1 MVNQLYSWHQEK
13 LWVVLKTKLWVF
25 LKQTQTTENYGKP
38 RKSKLKQKSE
48 VKMIREI
55 KQRMI
60 WNIKNLSEEEQHYC
74 KSVKECYFYSNNYVK
89 C

>member
-38 RKSKLKQKSE
+38 RKSKLKQKSD

-55 KQRMI
+55 KQRII
-60 WNIKNLSEEEQHYC
+60 WNIKNLFEEEQHYY